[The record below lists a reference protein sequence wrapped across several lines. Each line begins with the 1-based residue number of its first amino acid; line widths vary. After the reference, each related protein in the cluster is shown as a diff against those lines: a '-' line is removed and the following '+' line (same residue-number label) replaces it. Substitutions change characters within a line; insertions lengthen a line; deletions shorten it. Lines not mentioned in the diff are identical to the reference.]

1 MTRLNFMDLTAY
13 ERRLERPTRTKLP
26 EFQHN
31 GRLKHVLFADQ
42 FDRPLLENLNKL
54 ANMVHELSRGREG
67 QLFLHD
73 LLSTKRAMLYFS
85 QASTRTFLS
94 FTAACQLL
102 GMAIAE
108 IRDPSVSSE
117 YKGESPFDSMRMFSS
132 YSDLVIMRTPH
143 AGFAEACAYLMNDL
157 DQFNERNV
165 PIVNG
170 GSGSDEHPTQALLD
184 IFTISRCFEFAS
196 ERDSSRWSQFEEYR
210 KSYPDL
216 SRGLDSKVF
225 GFCGDIKRGRTV
237 HSLASLLANFADVTL
252 YFVSPPDDNLRLP
265 AKMRESLLARGV
277 KVFEYDTLDDIVDK
291 VDLLYM
297 TRIQWEHDKDS
308 GKAAGPAPV
317 NEDFILT
324 PERADRMKSY
334 APILHPFPRNAEIPF
349 EVDQNPRAM
358 YFHEARNGMW
368 MRAALIAYLFD
379 VDGMIS
385 SHHRDAFSAHNYNV
399 RSA

>member
-1 MTRLNFMDLTAY
+1 MDLTAY
-13 ERRLERPTRTKLP
+13 ERRLDRPTRIKLP

-42 FDRPLLENLNKL
+42 FDRAMLENFNTL
-54 ANMVHELSRGREG
+54 ANVVHELSRGHKG

-73 LLSTKRAMLYFS
+73 LLRAKRAMLYFS

-102 GMAIAE
+102 GMSIAE

-157 DQFNERNV
+157 DRFNERNV

-184 IFTISRCFEFAS
+184 VYTIQRCFEFAS
-196 ERDSSRWSQFEEYR
+196 ERDSSRWTQFDEYR

-216 SRGLDSKVF
+216 KRGLDSKVF

-237 HSLASLLANFADVTL
+237 HSLASLLANFSDVTM

-265 AKMRESLLARGV
+265 ATMRESLLARGV
-277 KVFEYDTLDDIVDK
+277 KVFEADTLADIIDK

-297 TRIQWEHDKDS
+297 TRIQWEHDQGGAKS
-308 GKAAGPAPV
+308 AGPVAV
-317 NEDFILT
+317 NADFILT
-324 PERADRMKSY
+324 PDLADRMKTY
-334 APILHPFPRNAEIPF
+334 APILHPFPRNAEIPP
-349 EVDQNPRAM
+349 EVDANPRAM

-379 VDGMIS
+379 VDGPILA
-385 SHHRDAFSAHNYNV
+385 HHREAFSGYHDYNV
-399 RSA
+399 GSA